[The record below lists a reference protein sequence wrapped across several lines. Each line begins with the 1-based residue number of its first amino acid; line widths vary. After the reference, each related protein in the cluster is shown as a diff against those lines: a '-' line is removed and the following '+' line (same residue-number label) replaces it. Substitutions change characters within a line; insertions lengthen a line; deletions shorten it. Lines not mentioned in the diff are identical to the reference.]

1 MHPLMRPFAQR
12 AALAAGR
19 RRGGCGSGKKG
30 ALPLAQQEV
39 RAQMHAPEELAQ
51 VRPPMGL
58 GFTSIVWSGA
68 MFGGVLIA
76 DIAFKFK
83 PPPKTLEELWLE
95 ARRQEQ
101 V

>member
-1 MHPLMRPFAQR
+1 
-12 AALAAGR
+12 
-19 RRGGCGSGKKG
+19 
-30 ALPLAQQEV
+30 
-39 RAQMHAPEELAQ
+39 
-51 VRPPMGL
+51 MGL
-58 GFTSIVWSGA
+58 GFMSIVWSGA

>member
-1 MHPLMRPFAQR
+1 
-12 AALAAGR
+12 
-19 RRGGCGSGKKG
+19 
-30 ALPLAQQEV
+30 
-39 RAQMHAPEELAQ
+39 
-51 VRPPMGL
+51 MGL

-68 MFGGVLIA
+68 MFGGVLIT